1 MSTFRNNLCDGAGIS
16 RYWQP
21 ACIVLMGSNNVS
33 AIHNEMTNVP
43 NHLLAIRGDLHGKSF
58 WSDKGVTHETATKDD
73 YVFHVEYN
81 HCHDYGLGILS
92 DYGGIYMGGTC
103 ILNPNSGQKPTL
115 INWPFLRLFYIT

>member
-21 ACIVLMGSNNVS
+21 ACIVMMGSNNIS
-33 AIHNEMTNVP
+33 AIHNELTNVP

-92 DYGGIYMGGTC
+92 DYGGIYMGGRM
-103 ILNPNSGQKPTL
+103 N
-115 INWPFLRLFYIT
+115 